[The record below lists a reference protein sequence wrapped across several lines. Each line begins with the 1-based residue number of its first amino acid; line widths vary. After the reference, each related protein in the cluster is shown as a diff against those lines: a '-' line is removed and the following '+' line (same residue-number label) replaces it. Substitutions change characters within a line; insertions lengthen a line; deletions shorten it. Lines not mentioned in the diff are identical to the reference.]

1 MKLFIREAQQISP
14 REWIEALALF
24 GGLTIITLAVLVIA

>member
-1 MKLFIREAQQISP
+1 MKLFIEEAKQIST

-24 GGLTIITLAVLVIA
+24 AGLAIITLAAILLA

>member
-1 MKLFIREAQQISP
+1 MKLFIEEAQQISP

-24 GGLTIITLAVLVIA
+24 GGLTIITLAAILLA